1 MGKLLIPTCLYK
13 MITETLK
20 KMELIN
26 VIPVLKWTAKKSVY
40 GYIRVDKTINKE
52 TKTTT
57 KKEYT
62 IYINKNIIP
71 QRFKDMDG
79 RINDITELID
89 TICHELA
96 HMDIESHGVNHE
108 KLTKL
113 YKYAFY
119 TEIGA
124 ENIINILEK
133 NCL

>member
-1 MGKLLIPTCLYK
+1 MRKTLIPTYLYK

-20 KMELIN
+20 QKELIN
-26 VIPVLKWTAKKSVY
+26 VIPILKWTTKNSVY

-52 TKTTT
+52 TKTIT

-62 IYINKNIIP
+62 IYINKNIVP
-71 QRFKDMDG
+71 QRFKDIDG
-79 RINDITELID
+79 RIEDIMELID

-96 HMDIESHGVNHE
+96 HMSIENHGLSHE
-108 KLTKL
+108 RLTKI
-113 YKYAFY
+113 YKKTFY
-119 TEIGA
+119 KKIGT

>member
-1 MGKLLIPTCLYK
+1 MTKLLIPTCLYK

-52 TKTTT
+52 TKTIT

-62 IYINKNIIP
+62 IYINKNIVP

-79 RINDITELID
+79 RIGDIMELID

-96 HMDIESHGVNHE
+96 HMSIESHGVSHE
-108 KLTKL
+108 KLTKT

-119 TEIGA
+119 TEMGA